1 MASWGRDCLQSFGV
15 LRAWS
20 SVKQEEDAG
29 SGFGAH
35 RALVKGEEL
44 YIFRRDTGK
53 EELLA
58 PFPFLVILPE

>member
-1 MASWGRDCLQSFGV
+1 MASWERDCLKSFGV

-20 SVKQEEDAG
+20 SVKQGEDAG
-29 SGFGAH
+29 SGSGVC

-44 YIFRRDTGK
+44 YIFRCDTGR

-58 PFPFLVILPE
+58 PFSSFVILPE